1 MTGINRTIQ
10 RVIVL
15 REARDRAQNPEFK
28 KLWDQKL
35 RELIRIAELGRSSY
49 DTVH

>member
-1 MTGINRTIQ
+1 MKRLTAMQ
-10 RVIVL
+10 RAVAL
-15 REARDRAQNPEFK
+15 TKARDNAQDPDFK
-28 KLWDQKL
+28 LLWDQKL